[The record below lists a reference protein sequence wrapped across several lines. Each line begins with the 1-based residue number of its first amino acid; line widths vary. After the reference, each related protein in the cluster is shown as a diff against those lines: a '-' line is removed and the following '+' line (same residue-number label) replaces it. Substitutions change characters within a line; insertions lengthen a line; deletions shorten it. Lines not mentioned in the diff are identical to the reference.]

1 MADSGINIALDQET
15 SHNLAKLAEITKESV
30 QELAKRLVIE
40 GIECEVE
47 DIALYKTVKE
57 CEDIDWSTVLSERSR
72 T

>member
-1 MADSGINIALDQET
+1 MADSRISITFDPKT
-15 SHNLAKLAEITKESV
+15 SYNLNKLAEVTKESV
-30 QELAKRLVIE
+30 QELTKRLVVE

-57 CEDIDWSTVLSERSR
+57 CEDVDWGTVLSERAR

>member
-1 MADSGINIALDQET
+1 MAGSGISITFDPKT

-57 CEDIDWSTVLSERSR
+57 CEDVDWSTVLSERAR